1 MNPPIVISTVHGRG
15 LPVLLESIRQY
26 APDVQVY
33 LKGPEKVVSGYGC
46 TIILGEATNFGDDY
60 NMVISRAL
68 RDGHGA
74 VVIANDDIVL
84 TPSSYRMLLDDVEIC
99 KELN

>member
-33 LKGPEKVVSGYGC
+33 LKGPERVIDGYTSVQLYAG
-46 TIILGEATNFGDDY
+46 
-60 NMVISRAL
+60 VW
-68 RDGHGA
+68 
-74 VVIANDDIVL
+74 
-84 TPSSYRMLLDDVEIC
+84 
-99 KELN
+99 

>member
-33 LKGPEKVVSGYGC
+33 LKGPER
-46 TIILGEATNFGDDY
+46 
-60 NMVISRAL
+60 VI
-68 RDGHGA
+68 DG
-74 VVIANDDIVL
+74 
-84 TPSSYRMLLDDVEIC
+84 
-99 KELN
+99 